1 MTKCDYCGSS
11 ILFGGVR
18 DGNLRFCNERCYNK
32 GYLLMLSH
40 EIPQDI
46 LQHKV
51 NEVRQ
56 GLCPKCEGTGP
67 VNVHTSHRVWSAL
80 FLTSWS
86 SKPQICCRR
95 CGMKSQIG
103 NAMFSFLFGWWG
115 FPWGFIYTPV
125 QVIRNIIGMLKGS
138 DETRSSGELEKLVR
152 IHIAA
157 QVIAAQQEA

>member
-1 MTKCDYCGSS
+1 MAKCDYCGSS

-18 DGNLRFCNERCYNK
+18 EGNVRFCNERCYNK
-32 GYLLMLSH
+32 GYVLMLSQ

-125 QVIRNIIGMLKGS
+125 QVIRNITGMFRG
-138 DETRSSGELEKLVR
+138 
-152 IHIAA
+152 
-157 QVIAAQQEA
+157 